1 MPGSYLYALGVG
13 VVAVGFFLLGI
24 LVKKKLDE
32 SHLTSAQ
39 ELAKRV
45 IGEAER
51 EADTKKRE
59 AVLEARDEWFR
70 AKANFEMETK
80 SKRLE
85 LERAGHKLAER
96 EGTLE
101 KRADLLGRKE
111 RELGSRLSNLTAKEK
126 ALRVKDERLQS
137 LIEEQNLQLEK
148 IAGMTT
154 DEAKSLLMANLQN
167 QAKHEAAQM
176 VKTIKDRAAQTAQ
189 REAKRIITMAIQR
202 CSAEHTVESTVSVVP
217 LNNEDMKGRIIGR
230 EGRNIR
236 AFETA
241 TGVDVI
247 VDDTPE
253 AVTLSAFDPIRR
265 EIARLSLERLLEDG
279 RIHPAKIEEV
289 VEKVTQEMNEMVR
302 TAGEEAALEVGLGG
316 LHSEL
321 VNLLGRLK
329 YRTSYGQN
337 VLQHCKETAFLA
349 GAMAAE
355 LGLDAALS
363 KRAGLLHDIGKAA
376 DHQTEGT
383 HTEIGVDLAR
393 KYGEPQ
399 EVVNA
404 IAAHHEDV
412 EVDSPIA
419 VLVQAADAVSGS
431 RPGARRETLE
441 TYVKRLERLE
451 EIADGFTGVEK
462 TYAIQAGR
470 EIRIIVSP
478 EKVSDAEAAQLAA
491 EIARTVQDQ
500 LDYPGQVKVT
510 VIRETRAVDYA
521 R

>member
-1 MPGSYLYALGVG
+1 MPGTYLYALVVG
-13 VVAVGFFLLGI
+13 VVAVGSFLLGI

-45 IGEAER
+45 VGEAER
-51 EADTKKRE
+51 EAEAKKRE

-70 AKANFEMETK
+70 AKAKFEMETK
-80 SKRLE
+80 AKRLE
-85 LERAGHKLAER
+85 LERASHKLTER
-96 EGTLE
+96 EATLE

-137 LIEEQNLQLEK
+137 LIDEQNLRLEK
-148 IAGMTT
+148 IAGMTAE
-154 DEAKSLLMANLQN
+154 EAKSLLMANLQD

-176 VKTIKDRAAQTAQ
+176 AKTIKDRAAQTAQ
-189 REAKRIITMAIQR
+189 KEARRIITMAIQR
-202 CSAEHTVESTVSVVP
+202 CAAEHTVESTVSVVP

-289 VEKVTQEMNEMVR
+289 VGKVTQEMNEMVR

-337 VLQHCKETAFLA
+337 VLQHSKETAFLA
-349 GAMAAE
+349 GIMATE
-355 LGLDAALS
+355 LGLDAGLA

-393 KYGEPQ
+393 KYGEPP
-399 EVVNA
+399 EVINA

-412 EVDSPIA
+412 EVDSAIA
-419 VLVQAADAVSGS
+419 VLIQAADAVSGS

-478 EKVSDAEAAQLAA
+478 EKVSDAESAQLAA
-491 EIARTVQDQ
+491 EIARAVQEQ

>member
-1 MPGSYLYALGVG
+1 MPASYLYALGVG

-24 LVKKKLDE
+24 LIKKKLDE
-32 SHLTSAQ
+32 SHLTSAH
-39 ELAKRV
+39 ELAKRLV
-45 IGEAER
+45 GEAER
-51 EADTKKRE
+51 EAEAKKRE

-70 AKANFEMETK
+70 AKAKFEMETK

-85 LERAGHKLAER
+85 LERAGQKLAER
-96 EGTLE
+96 ETTLE

-111 RELGSRLSNLTAKEK
+111 RELGSRLGTISAKEK
-126 ALRVKDERLQS
+126 ALRAKDERLQA
-137 LIEEQNLQLEK
+137 LIDEQNLRLEK
-148 IAGMTT
+148 IAGMTA
-154 DEAKSLLMANLQN
+154 DEAKALLMTNLQN

-176 VKTIKDRAAQTAQ
+176 VKTIKDRAAQNAQ
-189 REAKRIITMAIQR
+189 RDAKRIITMAIQR
-202 CSAEHTVESTVSVVP
+202 CAADHTVESTVSVVP

-265 EIARLSLERLLEDG
+265 EIARLSLQRLLEDG

-289 VEKVTQEMNEMVR
+289 VDKVTHEMNEMVR

-337 VLQHCKETAFLA
+337 VLQHSKETAFLA

-355 LGLDAALS
+355 LGLDATMA

-383 HTEIGVDLAR
+383 HTQIGVDLAR
-393 KYGEPQ
+393 KYGEPA
-399 EVVNA
+399 EVIGS

-412 EVDSPIA
+412 EADSAIA

-451 EIADGFTGVEK
+451 EIADSFTGVEK
-462 TYAIQAGR
+462 TFAIQAGR

-478 EKVSDAEAAQLAA
+478 EKVSDAESAQLAA
-491 EIARTVQDQ
+491 EIAKAVQEQ

>member
-1 MPGSYLYALGVG
+1 MPGTYLYALGIG
-13 VVAVGFFLLGI
+13 IGAVGFFLLGI
-24 LVKKKLDE
+24 FVKRRMDE

-45 IGEAER
+45 MKEAER

-70 AKANFEMETK
+70 AKAKFEMETK
-80 SKRLE
+80 GKRLE
-85 LERAGHKLAER
+85 LERAGRKVADR
-96 EGTLE
+96 EATLE
-101 KRADLLGRKE
+101 KRADMLGRKE
-111 RELGSRLSNLTAKEK
+111 RELGSRLGNLAGKEK
-126 ALRVKDERLQS
+126 ALRAKDERLNA
-137 LIEEQNLQLEK
+137 LIEEQNVRLEK

-154 DEAKSLLMANLQN
+154 EDAKRLLMTNLES
-167 QAKHEAAQM
+167 QAKHEAAQL
-176 VKTIKDRAAQTAQ
+176 VKNIKDRATQTAH
-189 REAKRIITMAIQR
+189 REAKRIVTMAIQR
-202 CSAEHTVESTVSVVP
+202 CAAEHTVESTVSVVP

-253 AVTLSAFDPIRR
+253 AVTLSAFDPVRR
-265 EIARLSLERLLEDG
+265 EVARLSLEKLLEDG

-289 VEKVTQEMNEMVR
+289 VEKVTHEMNEMVR

-321 VNLLGRLK
+321 VNLLGRLR

-337 VLQHCKETAFLA
+337 VLQHAKETAFLA
-349 GAMAAE
+349 GIMAAE
-355 LGLDAALS
+355 LELDPTLA
-363 KRAGLLHDIGKAA
+363 KRAGLLHDIGKAV
-376 DHQTEGT
+376 DHQAEGT

-393 KYGEPQ
+393 KYGEPH

-404 IAAHHEDV
+404 IAAHHEDA
-412 EVDSPIA
+412 EAETAIA
-419 VLVQAADAVSGS
+419 VLVQAADAISGS

-451 EIADGFTGVEK
+451 EIADSFTGVEK
-462 TYAIQAGR
+462 AFAIQAGR
-470 EIRIIVSP
+470 EIRIIVAP
-478 EKVSDAEAAQLAA
+478 EKISDPESAQLAS
-491 EIARTVQDQ
+491 EIARTVEEQ